1 MPASVFEA
9 PTGIAG
15 GLFLLDLVDEIDEV
29 AEPSPRTGADDGG
42 DDAEMGLAGSPDND
56 AVPLGVQ
63 GSAGCDLAASVV
75 AVHALLARTPL
86 R

>member
-42 DDAEMGLAGSPDND
+42 DAEMGLAGSPDND
-56 AVPLGVQ
+56 AVPLGAQ
-63 GSAGCDLAASVV
+63 ESAGCDLAASVV